1 MSTGRSILYAD
12 NLKDGGLLVIF
23 YLLSFAEFRNREEE
37 LNNSLAAFK
46 SKVWDLEISLR
57 EAEAGGQKLK

>member
-1 MSTGRSILYAD
+1 
-12 NLKDGGLLVIF
+12 VIF
-23 YLLSFAEFRNREEE
+23 YLLSFAKFHNREEE